1 MDSSTEKKAK
11 KTKEIDQKEESS
23 KRQLT
28 CWKEEQQGMS
38 PFIGKR
44 CCKPSQVSNDTF
56 QRVTSQVPKPS
67 RRPPKQRE
75 ENAVQ
80 RQPPKTLALQ
90 RKIRALWNRLSEGNA
105 ETIAKSLE
113 TMLDALSD
121 KAEKESFYSSLV
133 HLLLES
139 LNSHS
144 SLVSSV
150 HPYIAGFAAVVAFFH
165 FRGHLAFSVRLVY
178 PLFQQILA
186 APIHPAV
193 DETDN
198 NNSNSSG
205 DMFSLLILAM
215 ELYKLRV
222 IHCQVIYEL
231 IRYFA
236 GNLSEMSAQCLLVI
250 IRRCGAELRRDDPRA
265 LKDIIEY
272 IREKAEYQRK
282 NQHMS
287 KVFSTRLDIML
298 ELIYDWKDNKLVS
311 KEDGSLSF
319 AWLSNASNS
328 DDALL
333 FSLELL
339 QDWPTFYSQVVSKR
353 NNNNNNNDEE
363 EIEDTLKKTVVRD
376 DPQERMTTKKDIS
389 FVDKVVGSLR
399 LNTDTR
405 RNIFRMMMTSEDV
418 VDAEHRLVEYGGKR
432 KSLIREIANMV
443 ILGCCHERPFNP
455 FYVALTKRLCLYSTR
470 YTIAFQ
476 FSLWQLWKRM
486 ETDGGEEEWS
496 SGKVRNLSNY
506 VGELVLERVVP
517 ISCFRVLPN
526 VAQLTPSLRMLVYF
540 ILEKAKSR
548 PHDDWLR
555 LLEENASNE
564 KCRAFYFT
572 LYFLLQEW
580 KEEKEPHARVDG
592 WLHFLQSCNLG
603 T

>member
-1 MDSSTEKKAK
+1 
-11 KTKEIDQKEESS
+11 
-23 KRQLT
+23 
-28 CWKEEQQGMS
+28 
-38 PFIGKR
+38 
-44 CCKPSQVSNDTF
+44 
-56 QRVTSQVPKPS
+56 
-67 RRPPKQRE
+67 
-75 ENAVQ
+75 
-80 RQPPKTLALQ
+80 
-90 RKIRALWNRLSEGNA
+90 
-105 ETIAKSLE
+105 
-113 TMLDALSD
+113 
-121 KAEKESFYSSLV
+121 
-133 HLLLES
+133 
-139 LNSHS
+139 
-144 SLVSSV
+144 
-150 HPYIAGFAAVVAFFH
+150 
-165 FRGHLAFSVRLVY
+165 
-178 PLFQQILA
+178 LFQQILA